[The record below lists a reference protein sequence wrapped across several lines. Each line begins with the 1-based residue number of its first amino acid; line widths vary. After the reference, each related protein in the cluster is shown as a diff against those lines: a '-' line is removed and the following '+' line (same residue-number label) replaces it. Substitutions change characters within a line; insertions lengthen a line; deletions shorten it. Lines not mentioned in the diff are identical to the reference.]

1 MHEYICVLCSITFLY
16 CHWTHNHSVLSA
28 LFLEKFLLWTFLKKS
43 WHFHTFQCKLSQTT
57 EIGCAL
63 TQNRYAGAAG
73 RKITLNCMYLL
84 NVSVVAAGIQ
94 CLQFCSIKCLDMA
107 FFGNYILSL
116 FFTLKQQFP
125 FGSKHIQ
132 FLCVREPGYWKVY
145 ENELFF
151 KEVQNNAPNLKIH
164 ILDHIWISV
173 FWWQE
178 THLRWQNE
186 IGGKGRKYL
195 TRLSPHCYTAYYL
208 DHKIV

>member
-1 MHEYICVLCSITFLY
+1 MYYLSEDLEKIQLLISVGLNWKVWKCQLFWNSRIYLILRFRCYTSCDTTYHHKRFCLLIKCCMHEYICVLCSITFLY

-132 FLCVREPGYWKVY
+132 FLCVREPELESIWKWT
-145 ENELFF
+145 L
-151 KEVQNNAPNLKIH
+151 L
-164 ILDHIWISV
+164 
-173 FWWQE
+173 
-178 THLRWQNE
+178 
-186 IGGKGRKYL
+186 
-195 TRLSPHCYTAYYL
+195 
-208 DHKIV
+208 